1 MASEGRLGVRLFVAL
16 DIPDAIRDR
25 IRTLVVRLKPLAQ
38 DARWASVEGMHIT
51 LKFIGHVEREQC
63 EPIRAA
69 LSSVHRSAPVEM
81 RFRGVGFFPS
91 GRRPRVFWCGIEPS
105 ANLAELAQDIE
116 RALAPLGI
124 PTEKRA
130 FQPHLTL
137 ARFDPPHRPGPL
149 LPVAEEIQ
157 SLDLGATRET
167 RFHLFESVLKRSGAE
182 YTKLHSFPFVREP
195 A

>member
-1 MASEGRLGVRLFVAL
+1 MTIEGRLGVRLFVAL
-16 DIPDAIRDR
+16 DIPDATRDR
-25 IRTLVVRLKPLAQ
+25 IRTLVARLKPLAK
-38 DARWASVEGMHIT
+38 DARWASVEGMHVT

-63 EPIRAA
+63 EPIRSA
-69 LSSVHRSAPVEM
+69 LSSIHSSAPVEM

-91 GRRPRVFWCGIEPS
+91 GRRPRVFWCGIDS
-105 ANLAELAQDIE
+105 SGNLAELARDIE
-116 RALAPLGI
+116 RALLLLGI
-124 PTEKRA
+124 PAEKRA

-137 ARFDPPHRPGPL
+137 ARFDPPHPPGLL
-149 LPVAEEIQ
+149 LPVSEEIE

-182 YTKLHSFPFVREP
+182 YTKLNSFQFVRDP